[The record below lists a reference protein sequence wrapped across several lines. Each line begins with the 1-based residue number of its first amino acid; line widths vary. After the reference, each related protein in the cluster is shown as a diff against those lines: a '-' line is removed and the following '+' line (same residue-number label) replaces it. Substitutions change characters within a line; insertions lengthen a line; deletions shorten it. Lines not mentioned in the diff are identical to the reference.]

1 MNTQRKPQP
10 TPADR
15 PGIVHESEPVEGL
28 RVHASALT
36 DGSIVYAVHW
46 TREED
51 GKTLVIQCIDKTFA
65 MDLFDSLEMAS
76 DEWNVHD

>member
-1 MNTQRKPQP
+1 
-10 TPADR
+10 
-15 PGIVHESEPVEGL
+15 L

-51 GKTLVIQCIDKTFA
+51 GKILAIQCIDKTFA

-76 DEWNVHD
+76 DEWNVYD